1 MEVPLDLIR
10 LSIDEKIYIKCR
22 GGREIK
28 GKLHAYDP
36 HLNMILED
44 CEETIKEVDI
54 DDDGEET
61 IKMTKRTMEMVFVRG
76 DAVVLISPP
85 LRTTFKKKK

>member
-1 MEVPLDLIR
+1 
-10 LSIDEKIYIKCR
+10 
-22 GGREIK
+22 
-28 GKLHAYDP
+28 
-36 HLNMILED
+36 MILED

-85 LRTTFKKKK
+85 LRTTFK